1 MNPFPLPSMI
11 SLSGTLPTL
20 GMIGVLLVAS
30 SLHAAEEEVK
40 RDLIILDEAG
50 VKNLRLETA
59 EATEDNFSQNI
70 LALGRIEVFPGRLH
84 IVSSRIPG
92 RATKVNVKPDQAVQA
107 GDELIVLES
116 RQPGDPPPSIT
127 LTAPSAGLIADMTVA
142 PGKPVSP
149 DDSLLS
155 IVDLAV
161 VHAIAQVPE
170 HFAGL
175 LKPGQKAHIRVPG
188 YPDKTFAATLEHLGA
203 MADAQ
208 TATLEAAFHV
218 DNPDGLLRPGMRAEF
233 RIETSSRENVMSVPR
248 EAVQGEG
255 ASRYVYVADFELE
268 NAFEKVPVEIGEE
281 NEARIEIVNG
291 LFPGDT
297 VVTRG
302 AYALGFAGK
311 GSVSLKEALDAA
323 HGHAHAEDGS
333 ELSGEE
339 HGDHDHEDD
348 GHDHGDHDH
357 TANAGGFT
365 PLTWFFAGLSG
376 LLLVL
381 LMLSTAFRQRPAA

>member
-1 MNPFPLPSMI
+1 MNPMSRCLLALILPAAAL
-11 SLSGTLPTL
+11 SLE
-20 GMIGVLLVAS
+20 
-30 SLHAAEEEVK
+30 AAEEAVK

-50 VKNLRLETA
+50 VRNLRLETA
-59 EATEDNFSQNI
+59 EAAEGDFFQSI

-92 RATKVNVKPDQAVQA
+92 RATKVNVKPDQSVKP

-116 RQPGDPPPSIT
+116 RQPGDPPPSVTIA
-127 LTAPSAGLIADMTVA
+127 APSSGIVADMTVA

-161 VHAIAQVPE
+161 VHAIAKVPE

-175 LKPGQKAHIRVPG
+175 LEPGQKAQIRVPG
-188 YPDKTFAATLEHLGA
+188 YPDKSFAATLEHLGA
-203 MADAQ
+203 KADAE

-218 DNPDGLLRPGMRAEF
+218 ENPDGLLRPGMRAEF
-233 RIETSSRENVMSVPR
+233 SIVTGSRENVMSVPR
-248 EAVQGEG
+248 ESVQGEG
-255 ASRYVYVADFELE
+255 ASRFVYVADFELPH
-268 NAFEKVPVEIGEE
+268 AFEKVPVEIGEQ
-281 NEARIEIVNG
+281 NDTRIEIVNG

-339 HGDHDHEDD
+339 HGHDHGPEHDDHEHDHE
-348 GHDHGDHDH
+348 
-357 TANAGGFT
+357 AAGFA

-381 LMLSTAFRQRPAA
+381 LILSTAFRNRPVA

>member
-1 MNPFPLPSMI
+1 MNAIPFPPMRPRSGIPIPMLLLAVSSVSPPLP
-11 SLSGTLPTL
+11 
-20 GMIGVLLVAS
+20 
-30 SLHAAEEEVK
+30 AAEEPVN

-59 EATEDNFSQNI
+59 EATEDTFSQSI

-92 RATKVNVKPDQAVQA
+92 RATKVSVKPDQSVKP

-127 LTAPSAGLIADMTVA
+127 IHAPSAGIVADMTVA

-149 DDSLLS
+149 EDSLLS

-161 VHAIAQVPE
+161 VHAIAKVPE

-175 LKPGQKAHIRVPG
+175 LKPGQKARIRVPG
-188 YPDKTFAATLEHLGA
+188 YPDQTFAATLEHLGA
-203 MADAQ
+203 MADAE

-218 DNPDGLLRPGMRAEF
+218 ENPEGLLRPGMRAEF
-233 RIETSSRENVMSVPR
+233 GIETSSRENVMSVPR

-255 ASRYVYVADFELE
+255 ASRFVYVADFELP
-268 NAFEKVPVEIGEE
+268 NAFEKVPVAIGEQ
-281 NEARIEIVNG
+281 NDTRIEIVNG

-302 AYALGFAGK
+302 AYGLGFAGK

-333 ELSGEE
+333 ELTGEE
-339 HGDHDHEDD
+339 HGEHDHDHDHETVT
-348 GHDHGDHDH
+348 G
-357 TANAGGFT
+357 AGAGFS

-381 LMLSTAFRQRPAA
+381 LILSTAFRPRTAA

>member
-1 MNPFPLPSMI
+1 MKRVARLLPA
-11 SLSGTLPTL
+11 
-20 GMIGVLLVAS
+20 VLLLLGVA
-30 SLHAAEEEVK
+30 LHAAEEAVK

-50 VKNLRLETA
+50 ARNLRLETA
-59 EATEDNFSQNI
+59 DAIEGDFHQSI

-84 IVSSRIPG
+84 ILSSRIPG
-92 RATKVNVKPDQAVQA
+92 RATKVNVKNDQSVKA
-107 GDELIVLES
+107 GEVLIVLES

-127 LTAPSAGLIADMTVA
+127 LTAPGAGLVADMTVA

-170 HFAGL
+170 HFAAL
-175 LKPGQKAHIRVPG
+175 LKPGQKAQIRVPG
-188 YPDKTFAATLEHLGA
+188 YPDKSFAATLEHLGA
-203 MADAQ
+203 MADAE

-218 DNPDGLLRPGMRAEF
+218 ENPGGLLRPGMRAEF
-233 RIETSSRENVMSVPR
+233 RIETGSRENVMSVPR

-281 NEARIEIVNG
+281 NDARIEIVNG

-333 ELSGEE
+333 ELSDEERGEQE
-339 HGDHDHEDD
+339 GHDHEPGDHDH
-348 GHDHGDHDH
+348 DH
-357 TANAGGFT
+357 AAGAAGFT

-381 LMLSTAFRQRPAA
+381 LILSAAFRNRPAA